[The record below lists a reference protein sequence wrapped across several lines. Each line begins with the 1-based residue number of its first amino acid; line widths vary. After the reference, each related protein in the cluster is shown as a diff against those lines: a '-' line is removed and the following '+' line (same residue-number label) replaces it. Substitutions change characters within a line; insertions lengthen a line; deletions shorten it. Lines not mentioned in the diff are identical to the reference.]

1 MKIVTCLKEVPARD
15 ARFELNNEGTGIK
28 QSDLTF
34 EISECDEYSLEESLK
49 LSEEHGGE
57 VTILTAGRQ
66 RAGKSIR
73 KGLAMGADRGILI
86 LDEEGQLNS
95 PHAVALALAEVLKG
109 EEYDLILAG
118 TQSDDWSYAQTG
130 VLLAQLL
137 GLPHA
142 TIVMEIQA
150 DPTQK
155 KVKAL
160 REMESGWFQWV
171 ELPMPSVLTVQAGI
185 SQVRYASLKGIMQ
198 AKKKELRTIELRDL
212 GVDLSSAP
220 QVEVLRVYFPEAG
233 KKAEI
238 LKGSTEMVVAQ
249 LVEKLK
255 KEAKVL

>member
-1 MKIVTCLKEVPARD
+1 
-15 ARFELNNEGTGIK
+15 
-28 QSDLTF
+28 
-34 EISECDEYSLEESLK
+34 
-49 LSEEHGGE
+49 
-57 VTILTAGRQ
+57 
-66 RAGKSIR
+66 
-73 KGLAMGADRGILI
+73 
-86 LDEEGQLNS
+86 
-95 PHAVALALAEVLKG
+95 
-109 EEYDLILAG
+109 
-118 TQSDDWSYAQTG
+118 
-130 VLLAQLL
+130 
-137 GLPHA
+137 
-142 TIVMEIQA
+142 MEIQA

-198 AKKKELRTIELRDL
+198 AKKKELRTIELSDL